1 MKSPYVSEL
10 EPNRVITSSF
20 LVQSKEIRQKKTG
33 EFYLSLMLGDRT
45 GELDAKMWDNVAE
58 VLDTFDRDDFVKI
71 KGLVQV
77 FHNRP
82 QLTVH
87 KVRRMDDSEIDFADY
102 FPSSKRDPEE
112 MWAELRAVVA
122 GISSVHLRG
131 LLEALLDDPDIA
143 QRFRRAPA
151 AKTIHHAFLGGLIE
165 HVLSLCALARLVAG
179 HYKNVDADLL
189 LTGVLLH
196 DIGKI
201 YELNYERGFSY
212 SNDGQLLGHITI
224 AVRMVGDKIRSLPDF
239 PPRLRVLVE
248 HMILSHH
255 GHLEF
260 GSPKVPQFPE
270 AMLLHYLDD
279 LDSKMEC
286 MRALVE
292 HDRQLEGC
300 FTSYSSALERTALK
314 MDRYLAWDR
323 PPSLSASPATGGA
336 ASPSPNGA
344 VLDTTQAA
352 PHAPGPP
359 HVPAAAAHAQTAP
372 TAAPHAPTVA
382 PPAQQALHAPAAM
395 TSAPAAAASTPHA
408 PGSHSVLS
416 ALNAPNAPQTP
427 YAPAA
432 VASAPEAP
440 HAPPGR
446 PTPAAPAV
454 TPHAPVAASAPQAQS
469 ARPTPPT
476 PAVAQHAP
484 VAASA
489 PQVPHAPPARPAPAV
504 APQAPHVASA
514 PQAPHAAQPRPMPA
528 SPIAAPQA
536 PHAPPARPAP
546 APPTA
551 APVAPHAP
559 VQHPL
564 FAPKPESIFA
574 DKLRQA
580 LKPAAEQEG

>member
-20 LVQSKEIRQKKTG
+20 LVHSKEIRQKKSG
-33 EFYLSLMLGDRT
+33 ELYLSLMLGDRT
-45 GELDAKMWDNVAE
+45 GELDAKMWDNVTE
-58 VLDTFDRDDFVKI
+58 SLDAFDRDDFVKI

-112 MWAELRAVVA
+112 MWAELRGLVA
-122 GISSVHLRG
+122 GVSSVHLRS
-131 LLEALLDDPDIA
+131 LLEALFDDPDIA

-151 AKTIHHAFLGGLIE
+151 AKSIHHAFLGGLIE

-179 HYKNVDADLL
+179 HYKNIDPDLL

-224 AVRMVGDKIRSLPDF
+224 AVRMVGDKIRALPDF
-239 PPRLRVLVE
+239 PPPLRVLVE

-270 AMLLHYLDD
+270 ALLLHYLDD

-314 MDRYLAWDR
+314 MDRYRTWDR
-323 PPSLSASPATGGA
+323 PPGLSASPETNGA
-336 ASPSPNGA
+336 ASPSPQALTTPNGA
-344 VLDTTQAA
+344 ALDL
-352 PHAPGPP
+352 
-359 HVPAAAAHAQTAP
+359 PA
-372 TAAPHAPTVA
+372 A
-382 PPAQQALHAPAAM
+382 PPAQP
-395 TSAPAAAASTPHA
+395 AAASTP
-408 PGSHSVLS
+408 
-416 ALNAPNAPQTP
+416 NAPPTHR
-427 YAPAA
+427 APA
-432 VASAPEAP
+432 
-440 HAPPGR
+440 G
-446 PTPAAPAV
+446 TAPA
-454 TPHAPVAASAPQAQS
+454 PHAPVAAPQ
-469 ARPTPPT
+469 
-476 PAVAQHAP
+476 
-484 VAASA
+484 
-489 PQVPHAPPARPAPAV
+489 
-504 APQAPHVASA
+504 
-514 PQAPHAAQPRPMPA
+514 
-528 SPIAAPQA
+528 
-536 PHAPPARPAP
+536 
-546 APPTA
+546 
-551 APVAPHAP
+551 AP

-564 FAPKPESIFA
+564 FASKPDSIFA